1 MEDVT
6 WQTWY
11 IKVQYTIAQRCNSS
25 NEHVDIV
32 SKMASS
38 RDLERKDHQTNRRI
52 VVVLLWKE
60 NNIIRSP
67 ILNRIAVRAPILYQS
82 MNMIVKAIVE
92 SSDVV
97 AWILEEAVRKRQY
110 QSNACDGSDTSNMR
124 LDRIEWGFDLA
135 GSKDSGNTKIRTV
148 SKVG

>member
-1 MEDVT
+1 
-6 WQTWY
+6 
-11 IKVQYTIAQRCNSS
+11 
-25 NEHVDIV
+25 
-32 SKMASS
+32 MASS

-124 LDRIEWGFDLA
+124 LDRIE
-135 GSKDSGNTKIRTV
+135 
-148 SKVG
+148 